1 MHNKQ
6 NKNRLQNSPLLF
18 LLTLAIA
25 IRIYNINSPIIGIH
39 SWRQSDTAAM
49 ARNFYENNF
58 NLFYPQIDWGGN
70 SPGYCETEFPI
81 YSFIVALI
89 YKIFGGVS
97 EFWGRFFS
105 ILCFLVAL
113 YFLYQL
119 IVKILDQ
126 KTASWSCLFFVIL
139 PLNVYYSRTFQPESM
154 LLMCSVIGIYYF
166 INWLD
171 FEKQQDLILS
181 GSFVALAC
189 LIKVLPII
197 YLGIPIFY
205 LAWAKYNIRVFYQIS
220 LWIYSILILMS
231 VAAWYYHAHQLFL
244 DYGNTFGFWSGSTNR
259 YNYNIVL
266 SWRFWTEIFFRTVVR
281 HFAIF
286 GFPIFLLGLFITRKT
301 RQEYVLD
308 IWLISVILTW
318 VLVPI
323 TSLVHEYYQ
332 LQFMLPAV
340 IFMGKACSYYLEQAA
355 GQFNYKKAILGCLCL
370 TVAAGSV
377 IYTVDY
383 MFKERTDKSAVFQLA
398 QQVKANTKSESLI
411 IATTASDPTLLYLS
425 HRKGWLINHNDVT
438 EEFILSKAKLGAKYL
453 VGSFNFIESYNLFVD
468 DNQKQKVQ
476 TFLKKYPNVLKDGKN
491 FIAELP

>member
-1 MHNKQ
+1 
-6 NKNRLQNSPLLF
+6 
-18 LLTLAIA
+18 
-25 IRIYNINSPIIGIH
+25 
-39 SWRQSDTAAM
+39 
-49 ARNFYENNF
+49 
-58 NLFYPQIDWGGN
+58 
-70 SPGYCETEFPI
+70 ETEFPI
-81 YSFIVALI
+81 YSFIIALI

-97 EFWGRFFS
+97 EFWGRYFS

-126 KTASWSCLFFVIL
+126 QTASWSCLFFVIL

-220 LWIYSILILMS
+220 LWIYSILILIS

-468 DNQKQKVQ
+468 DNQKQKIQ
-476 TFLKKYPNVLKDGKN
+476 IFLNKYPNVLKDEKN